1 MFKSVHRFKSY
12 RDHWYIPLIRKGRQ
26 MSNKDATRLTAIAQE
41 ILDADLTVE
50 DIDARIVELI
60 DMERNTLIL
69 KLIDDLLDR
78 RFDAKYGDWE
88 MVH

>member
-1 MFKSVHRFKSY
+1 
-12 RDHWYIPLIRKGRQ
+12 